1 MKWNG
6 LLIVL
11 NFAVNLMHVPEPAT
25 AATIAQWNF
34 NSVPPD
40 SSTSTATIVPSTGT
54 GTASLVGGTTA
65 TYTTGS
71 TNDPAASADDSGWNT
86 KSYPSEVTGNKTAGL
101 QFNVSTLGYSNIV
114 VRWDQRVS
122 SSASKYY
129 RFQYS
134 TDG

>member
-11 NFAVNLMHVPEPAT
+11 SLSVHPVLMPAPAT

-34 NSVPPD
+34 NRVPPD
-40 SSTSTATIVPSTGT
+40 SSTSTGTIVPSTGT

-86 KSYPSEVTGNKTAGL
+86 KSYPSEVTGNKTAGV
-101 QFNVSTLGYSNIV
+101 QFNV
-114 VRWDQRVS
+114 
-122 SSASKYY
+122 
-129 RFQYS
+129 
-134 TDG
+134 